1 MLERWMQ
8 DKKRRLYVI
17 IGIITTAILSISVI
31 ALMCVMVFSTQN
43 ANCWND
49 DTTIDD
55 GGTSIGGDWKDPNSA
70 THKAIQH
77 AIDRFHKEIK
87 MSGDNIAAA
96 IAIGLRESGFNP
108 KAVNPAGSVKGIWQW
123 GAGGINGNRFGDTAD
138 TVQAQV
144 QLAINELH
152 SSHKATLIGLAA
164 ANNINSS
171 MVAWDTKFEGV
182 GENDPQRKVADTAK
196 TAEEVKKVFKLD
208 YAGDID
214 VFDGGNN
221 DSGSS
226 DTSSDANSSAM
237 SDASCD
243 TGLDTNTDG
252 LPVKGKYNITGGY
265 PNYAGLTGAEHYG
278 VDFQTVNHTMTGGES
293 NVYAVHDGTVVAK
306 SFDSVGGN
314 WLVIKGTD
322 GVFTYYGHAPTQSA
336 IVVNTGDKVSA
347 GQHISH
353 EGQTGEATGIHV
365 HFAVQ
370 TKDQYNWAPE
380 SKGLKSPGLYLKLP
394 EKAGTNVVI
403 PSGPFDS
410 STGKTDK

>member
-1 MLERWMQ
+1 MLKAWVQ
-8 DKKRRLYVI
+8 YKKRKLYLI
-17 IGIITTAILSISVI
+17 IGMIATAILAII
-31 ALMCVMVFSTQN
+31 MILMMCIMVFSTQN
-43 ANCWND
+43 ADCWND
-49 DTTIDD
+49 DTTISD
-55 GGTSIGGDWKDPNSA
+55 GGTTIGGDWKDPNSD
-70 THKAIQH
+70 THKAMQH

-123 GAGGINGNRFGDTAD
+123 GAGGINGNRYGDTAD

-152 SSHKATLIGLAA
+152 GSHKATLISLATA
-164 ANNINSS
+164 DNINSS
-171 MVAWDTKFEGV
+171 LVAWDTKFEGV
-182 GENDPQRKVADTAK
+182 SANDPQRKVADTAK
-196 TAEEVKKVFKLD
+196 TAAEVKKVFKLD
-208 YAGDID
+208 YPGNIN

-221 DSGSS
+221 DSGSG
-226 DTSSDANSSAM
+226 DTSNNANSSAM
-237 SDASCD
+237 SDAACD
-243 TGLDTNTDG
+243 TGLDTSTDG

-265 PNYAGLTGAEHYG
+265 PNYAGLTGSQHYG
-278 VDFQTVNHTMTGGES
+278 VDFQTVNHTMTGDES

-314 WLVIKGTD
+314 WVVIKGTD
-322 GVFTYYGHAPTQSA
+322 NVFTYYGHAPTQSA
-336 IVVNTGDKVSA
+336 IVVNIGDKVKA
-347 GQHISH
+347 GQHIGH

-370 TKDQYNWAPE
+370 TKDQYGWAPA
-380 SKGLKSPGLYLKLP
+380 SKGLQSPGSYLKLP

-403 PSGPFDS
+403 PSGPFNS
-410 STGKTDK
+410 SSDKKDK

>member
-1 MLERWMQ
+1 MLERWMK

-31 ALMCVMVFSTQN
+31 GLMCFMVVSTQN

-55 GGTSIGGDWKDPNSA
+55 GGSAFGGDWKDPNSG
-70 THKAIQH
+70 THKYIQH

-108 KAVNPAGSVKGIWQW
+108 KAVNSAGSVKGIWQW
-123 GAGGINGNRFGDTAD
+123 GAGGINGNRFGDTGD

-152 SSHKATLIGLAA
+152 SSHKATLIGLAT

-208 YAGDID
+208 YPGDID

-221 DSGSS
+221 DSGTG
-226 DTSSDANSSAM
+226 DTSSDSNSSAIA
-237 SDASCD
+237 DAACD
-243 TGLDTNTDG
+243 TGLVTNTDG
-252 LPVKGKYNITGGY
+252 LPVQGKYRITGGY
-265 PNYAGLTGAEHYG
+265 PNYGGITGAEHYG
-278 VDFQTVNHTMTGGES
+278 VDFQTVGANETGDDS
-293 NVYAVHDGTVVAK
+293 NVYAVQNGVVVGK
-306 SFDSVGGN
+306 SFDSIGGN
-314 WLVIKGTD
+314 WVVIKGND

-336 IVVNTGDKVSA
+336 IVVNIGDTVKA

-370 TKDQYNWAPE
+370 TKDQFNWAPQ
-380 SKGLKSPGLYLKLP
+380 SKGLKSAGNYLKLP
-394 EKAGTNVVI
+394 QKAGTNVVV
-403 PSGPFDS
+403 PSGPFKSSDS
-410 STGKTDK
+410 KTNK

>member
-8 DKKRRLYVI
+8 NKKRKIYLIVGMVATALLAITVI
-17 IGIITTAILSISVI
+17 FM
-31 ALMCVMVFSTQN
+31 MCIMVFSTQN
-43 ANCWND
+43 ADCWND
-49 DTTIDD
+49 DTTISD
-55 GGTSIGGDWKDPNSA
+55 GGTTIGGDWKDPNSA

-123 GAGGINGNRFGDTAD
+123 GAGGINGNRYGDTAD

-152 SSHKATLIGLAA
+152 SSHKATLIGLAT

-182 GENDPQRKVADTAK
+182 GENDPQRKVADTAR
-196 TAEEVKKVFKLD
+196 TAEEVKKIFKLD

-214 VFDGGNN
+214 VFDEGNN
-221 DSGSS
+221 ASGTA
-226 DTSSDANSSAM
+226 DTSSDSQSSALA
-237 SDASCD
+237 DAACD
-243 TGLDTNTDG
+243 TGLVSTTDG

-265 PNYAGLTGAEHYG
+265 PNYGGITGAEHYG
-278 VDFQTVNHTMTGGES
+278 VDFQTVGANETGDDS
-293 NVYAVHDGTVVAK
+293 NVYAVRDGVVVGK

-314 WLVIKGTD
+314 WVVIKGTD

-336 IVVNTGDKVSA
+336 IVVNIGDKVKA

-353 EGQTGEATGIHV
+353 EGQTGKATGIHV

-370 TKDQYNWAPE
+370 TKDQFNWAPQ
-380 SKGLKSPGLYLKLP
+380 SKGLKSPGDYLKLP
-394 EKAGTNVVI
+394 KKAGTNVVI
-403 PSGPFDS
+403 PSGPFKS
-410 STGKTDK
+410 SESKN